1 MVASTGFDYA
11 EPMQSMVML
20 VTADGGEGCPGH
32 LAVVLDL
39 DEQGRIARETRYHRI
54 DTLRRC
60 VGEASGDTSTTRWWD
75 SISVPATVAKIQT
88 GVLTLDGNDVAMF
101 NSTPVLEELFVWAV
115 NRFAEAGL
123 ASPIVTEVA
132 FYDRRL
138 DMCGGIN
145 GFTLGTTVNLCFVEG
160 STIGNSSEYTDWKL
174 AKSTTLHELGHVWM
188 SARGRGGPVPPE
200 VTERFTEQA
209 GLPTWADTA
218 YVWEDRGVELA
229 ASTIAWALTNEPE
242 VHPRFADRFR
252 CSQLGDL
259 FTTLTGKP
267 VPESAQCPD
276 YVAPPPHRGLTRSW
290 LDDVHQRLAVRPAR
304 QLGRDQPTGAG
315 QEGRGV
321 AAHVRAA
328 AGRRGCRSARRG
340 VGVSA
345 AQRTGRAGPVDRSL
359 HCQAALGSG
368 VGQRFRDIRAEVFP
382 ANPCCFLITTR

>member
-1 MVASTGFDYA
+1 MHRPPSSRTTSWACVRSPATRSEPSLPPPAGSGGLPRATIDPLPGLSGPAVFVVASTGFDYA
-11 EPMQSMVML
+11 EPIQSMVML

-39 DEQGRIARETRYHRI
+39 DEQGSIARETRYHRI

-88 GVLTLDGNDVAMF
+88 DVLTLDGNDVAMF
-101 NSTPVLEELFVWAV
+101 NSTPDLEELLQWAV

-160 STIGNSSEYTDWKL
+160 STTGNSSEYTDWKS

-200 VTERFTEQA
+200 VTERFTKQA
-209 GLPTWADTA
+209 GLPTWADTEYA
-218 YVWEDRGVELA
+218 VE
-229 ASTIAWALTNEPE
+229 
-242 VHPRFADRFR
+242 
-252 CSQLGDL
+252 
-259 FTTLTGKP
+259 
-267 VPESAQCPD
+267 VP
-276 YVAPPPHRGLTRSW
+276 
-290 LDDVHQRLAVRPAR
+290 
-304 QLGRDQPTGAG
+304 
-315 QEGRGV
+315 GRG
-321 AAHVRAA
+321 
-328 AGRRGCRSARRG
+328 ARRFHH
-340 VGVSA
+340 
-345 AQRTGRAGPVDRSL
+345 R
-359 HCQAALGSG
+359 LGAHG
-368 VGQRFRDIRAEVFP
+368 
-382 ANPCCFLITTR
+382 